1 VDLDGS
7 GGATLFLLN
16 PTGGVLGGDRLET
29 RVELGAGS
37 RVCLS
42 TPSATRVY
50 RSAGMPAVQRMA
62 FRLEEGAALEYV
74 PDHVIPSPGARL
86 IQSVELNLAPGS
98 SAIVCDAWAVGRVA
112 RGETWR
118 FALLDSGTVAR
129 DREGLLFKDRVV
141 LGGAGGSGGLGA
153 AENMAYVASVAC
165 IAPAHAG
172 LVELCAAL
180 AGALATGAPDV
191 HAGVTMLARGG
202 VLARILAPSAP
213 ALQRAIEHARA
224 SCCSGLWGLPP
235 VALRKL

>member
-1 VDLDGS
+1 MDLDGS

-16 PTGGVLGGDRLET
+16 PTGGVLGGDRLEIC
-29 RVELGAGS
+29 VELGAGS

-50 RSAGMPAVQRMA
+50 RSAGMPAVQRTA
-62 FRLEEGAALEYV
+62 FRLQEGAALEYL

-86 IQSVELNLAPGS
+86 IQSVELDLAPGS

-141 LGGAGGSGGLGA
+141 LGGTAGWGGLGA
-153 AENMAYVASVAC
+153 AEGMAYVASVAC
-165 IAPAHAG
+165 VAPSYAG
-172 LVELCAAL
+172 LAGLCAAL
-180 AGALATGAPDV
+180 TGALATRAPDV
-191 HAGVTMLARGG
+191 KAGVTMLARGG

-213 ALQRAIEHARA
+213 ALQRALELARE
-224 SCCSGLWGLPP
+224 CGRSGLWGLAP
-235 VALRKL
+235 VALRKM